1 MTTLF
6 VNACMR
12 GEESRTLALCR
23 EYLAGKQDVVE
34 VDLAKL
40 RLAPFDAEMVAHRTE
55 KQLAGEWDDPV
66 FALSRQF
73 AQADDIVVGAPYWD
87 LSFPAALK
95 IYLEHV
101 SVCESTFHYTEDA
114 RCEGL
119 CRAQRLTYITTCG
132 GRVEGANFGY
142 EYLCGIAK
150 MFGIPQTRFV
160 AAEDLDVVG
169 VDVEAQMDKAR
180 AQLAALRAAEG
191 ERR

>member
-73 AQADDIVVGAPYWD
+73 AQAGRHRGGRAVLGSVVPG
-87 LSFPAALK
+87 
-95 IYLEHV
+95 
-101 SVCESTFHYTEDA
+101 
-114 RCEGL
+114 
-119 CRAQRLTYITTCG
+119 RAQDIPRARERVRVHLPLHRRRPMRGPVPRAAPHLHHHVRRTRGGGQLRLRVFVRHREDVRHPSDAFRG
-132 GRVEGANFGY
+132 GRGS
-142 EYLCGIAK
+142 
-150 MFGIPQTRFV
+150 
-160 AAEDLDVVG
+160 DVVG